1 MLKPTILILS
11 VPHGAGHQR
20 AADALRKA
28 LQEIQSDVV
37 VDVVDAL
44 AYCTRW
50 FRNYYNSYHIP
61 LKYWPALWGWI
72 EKVQHDHPSTGP
84 SWLYR
89 RGGKPLFQFIQAC
102 DPDIVI
108 ATEVGMCELAAL
120 LKRETHARF
129 YLVGVCLMNVY
140 RAWAKPEVDLYPV
153 APGDLTAQLEAM
165 GVPPAKILPC
175 GTPIDPSFAGRG
187 NRATARTRLGVESD
201 YPLLLVLFGG
211 TGFGKP
217 RRILAE
223 LDKVKQPLEVVL
235 ITGRNQRLEEE
246 VHHLCRGRSRTQVF
260 GWVDNMHEWMAA
272 ADLLVSKPAG
282 VTVFEAITSGVPLL
296 AFDPLPGDENRN
308 CRLVQQWQVGVWV
321 EHPADLA
328 PTIERLLADREE
340 LQLLRKRALELA
352 RPHAAH
358 DAAQAIL
365 KLLEAPSPVPDC
377 KNGRS

>member
-1 MLKPTILILS
+1 MDNGQKQVVGTHDVQKPKILILS
-11 VPHGAGHQR
+11 VSHGAGHQR

-28 LQEIQSDVV
+28 LQEIQSDAV
-37 VDVVDAL
+37 VDVLDAL

-61 LKYWPALWGWI
+61 LRYCPALWGWI

-84 SWLYR
+84 RWLYR
-89 RGGKPLFQFIQAC
+89 RGGEPLFQFIQAYG
-102 DPDIVI
+102 PDIVI

-120 LKRETHARF
+120 LKREAHARF
-129 YLVGVCLMNVY
+129 HLVGICLMNVY

-153 APGDLTAQLEAM
+153 APGDLAAQLKAT

-175 GTPIDPSFAGRG
+175 GTPIDPSFAVPR
-187 NRATARTRLGVESD
+187 NRTTARTRLGVESD
-201 YPLLLVLFGG
+201 FPLLLILFGG

-223 LDKVKQPLEVVL
+223 LNKVKQPLEVVF
-235 ITGRNQRLEEE
+235 ITGRNQRLEQD
-246 VHHLCRGRSRTQVF
+246 VYHLCRGRLRTRVF

-282 VTVFEAITSGVPLL
+282 VTVFEAITSGLPLL

-308 CRLVQQWQVGVWV
+308 CHLVQQWQVGVWV
-321 EHPADLA
+321 KHPADLA
-328 PTIERLLADREE
+328 STVDRLLTNREE

-352 RPHAAH
+352 RPHAAR
-358 DAAQAIL
+358 DAAEAIL
-365 KLLEAPSPVPDC
+365 KLVD
-377 KNGRS
+377 